1 MKSRKQLQ
9 FVLITLCFPFS
20 LFFNIAYAAQFSADL
35 VITSPQ
41 AEYVYALKAAG
52 DRIRLEKIKGPMT
65 VPPFPTIYDRSSRVT
80 WGLNTQARQYV
91 EEKDPARTILMN
103 PIVGWEFMR
112 KDLKATPAGS
122 ETVEGYPCRVVDYRR
137 PGDSRVSHR
146 VWHSDELGFD
156 LKEEAYAMNGT
167 ATMALRNIKQGPLD
181 AEDFEIPPGYTLAG
195 GTAGS
200 AASAGRPSRTR
211 GGNILLILDASGSMW
226 GQVEGRCKIEIA
238 KEVLSDLIR
247 DLPDDSVV
255 GLTAYG
261 HRRKGDCGDV
271 EELVPLGVIDKDR
284 LIKTVHGLKPK
295 GKTPITLSVRMA
307 AEKIR
312 HLEEETTIILVS
324 DGEETCEGDPCALVR
339 ELKEAGIHFVMHVI
353 GFDVTEKERVQLQC
367 MADAG
372 GGRYYTANSAH
383 EFQTAAREVVR
394 EKTVEKGFLRL
405 TALRGDT
412 PFRAAVEVRA
422 AGESTVIKGG
432 VTGTDPERPG
442 ASIVP
447 GVYDLRF
454 QDVEMPDHPDV
465 WIRGVE
471 VKAGETVERTAV
483 FPEVGI
489 LHVKAIR
496 ESAPAKVYFKL
507 YQQED
512 DKYLGDGW
520 TREDGTPAEF
530 ELEPGT
536 YKIRFQD
543 QSVRQRPEV
552 WVENVVVHASET
564 VERTGVFGRGG
575 ILHVKAIREG
585 VPAKAYFKLYQ
596 QEDDKYLGDG
606 WTREDGTPAEFKLAP
621 GTYKIRFQDQSVRQ
635 RPEVWVENVVVKADE
650 TVERFATL
658 QKGGVLRVTATL
670 NGEPH
675 KTYIKVYQQEDDKY
689 LGDGW
694 TQAGGKV
701 PAFHLLPGKYY
712 VTFKDPETKT
722 EQVLGDLS
730 VEPGKA
736 VTANAAFPVEEKPPA
751 RGENPVPAPTPGQ
764 GGDADNEPLSTSSRQ
779 AGGKDLE

>member
-1 MKSRKQLQ
+1 
-9 FVLITLCFPFS
+9 
-20 LFFNIAYAAQFSADL
+20 
-35 VITSPQ
+35 
-41 AEYVYALKAAG
+41 
-52 DRIRLEKIKGPMT
+52 
-65 VPPFPTIYDRSSRVT
+65 
-80 WGLNTQARQYV
+80 
-91 EEKDPARTILMN
+91 MN

-122 ETVEGYPCRVVDYRR
+122 ETVEGYPCRVVECRR
-137 PGDSRVSHR
+137 PGDSRVSNR
-146 VWHSDELGFD
+146 VWHSDELGFAI
-156 LKEEAYAMNGT
+156 KEEAYAMNGT
-167 ATMALRNIKQGPLD
+167 STMALRNIKQGPVD
-181 AEDFEIPPGYTLAG
+181 A
-195 GTAGS
+195 
-200 AASAGRPSRTR
+200 
-211 GGNILLILDASGSMW
+211 
-226 GQVEGRCKIEIA
+226 
-238 KEVLSDLIR
+238 EVLSDLIR

-353 GFDVTEKERVQLQC
+353 GFDVTEKEHVQLQC

-471 VKAGETVERTAV
+471 VKGGET
-483 FPEVGI
+483 
-489 LHVKAIR
+489 
-496 ESAPAKVYFKL
+496 
-507 YQQED
+507 
-512 DKYLGDGW
+512 
-520 TREDGTPAEF
+520 
-530 ELEPGT
+530 
-536 YKIRFQD
+536 
-543 QSVRQRPEV
+543 
-552 WVENVVVHASET
+552 
-564 VERTGVFGRGG
+564 
-575 ILHVKAIREG
+575 
-585 VPAKAYFKLYQ
+585 
-596 QEDDKYLGDG
+596 
-606 WTREDGTPAEFKLAP
+606 
-621 GTYKIRFQDQSVRQ
+621 
-635 RPEVWVENVVVKADE
+635 
-650 TVERFATL
+650 
-658 QKGGVLRVTATL
+658 
-670 NGEPH
+670 
-675 KTYIKVYQQEDDKY
+675 
-689 LGDGW
+689 
-694 TQAGGKV
+694 
-701 PAFHLLPGKYY
+701 
-712 VTFKDPETKT
+712 
-722 EQVLGDLS
+722 

-764 GGDADNEPLSTSSRQ
+764 GGDADNEPLSTSSKQ
-779 AGGKDLE
+779 AGGKDLEERGKFIMPGASVLKEQTIFQLTVSPEILTSETRHSLFASSLWGTKSSAVKHCVWVTGGTFMGMPTISVSVVISHFPGFKSGRAVAVQGAPIIERTKVT